1 MAALSRNASRDRQEE
16 GRLNLVVGSGSYG
29 IAHQLL
35 GRIPRS
41 LTRSTGFSS
50 FKNYGAGLTN
60 LAMAIHH
67 VDVDDV
73 SVINL
78 QNVSLQHKLAAAA
91 AASVGYDIFAI
102 AYGRIRPIR
111 TGGKKKPAGTF
122 YKDRS
127 LTKSTKV

>member
-1 MAALSRNASRDRQEE
+1 EHPFRYYFMTPFHTEILT
-16 GRLNLVVGSGSYG
+16 GS
-29 IAHQLL
+29 L
-35 GRIPRS
+35 GRIPKS

-50 FKNYGAGLTN
+50 FKNYGAGLTK
-60 LAMAIHH
+60 LAVAIHH

-73 SVINL
+73 IVINL

-91 AASVGYDIFAI
+91 AAAASVGYDIFVI
-102 AYGRIRPIR
+102 AYGRLRLIR
-111 TGGKKKPAGTF
+111 TDEKKKPAGTF